1 MSITKTD
8 RQLSLT
14 YLFVTNLLRI
24 LGNRLVIDRCVR
36 CGQKTNIIG
45 VSYYE
50 GGLMC
55 KKCGDERS
63 IMLNAEAIKILR
75 YGFMISEDELLRHEF
90 DDVEALP
97 MLLLML
103 SYLEFTYNFKI
114 ISKDLLK

>member
-1 MSITKTD
+1 
-8 RQLSLT
+8 
-14 YLFVTNLLRI
+14 
-24 LGNRLVIDRCVR
+24 
-36 CGQKTNIIG
+36 
-45 VSYYE
+45 
-50 GGLMC
+50 
-55 KKCGDERS
+55 
-63 IMLNAEAIKILR
+63 MLNAEAIKILR